1 MPSNEVIQ
9 MIRSLQEEDPVF
21 CAHNY
26 SAVHPES
33 PEKIVDLSCVDTNR
47 SCNSPIFRHFC
58 NHAFFCGRKRT
69 WAFGSRLLAV
79 SSQPS
84 MVFIKTSW
92 RIPINPRGGGG
103 TRDFK
108 WRGWSNGAKSQDPKK
123 SLGPPAKP
131 QKIPG
136 PKINPPKIP
145 CLTRAM

>member
-1 MPSNEVIQ
+1 

-26 SAVHPES
+26 SAVHQES

-84 MVFIKTSW
+84 TVFIKTSW
-92 RIPINPRGGGG
+92 RISINPNGVGGGG
-103 TRDFK
+103 
-108 WRGWSNGAKSQDPKK
+108 GV
-123 SLGPPAKP
+123 LGISSDGDDRTE
-131 QKIPG
+131 QKV
-136 PKINPPKIP
+136 KTQKNP
-145 CLTRAM
+145 